1 MTTSFC
7 NILYFEVLFECN
19 NSRCPTNETS
29 ALEDKLW
36 RKSKS
41 MLCFRRCVSF
51 SDSFFCRISE
61 RRNAFQRNSG
71 TPSLV
76 RICMHDP
83 NLALVFFP
91 ACKSVGSFAT
101 SRASAHRAAKK
112 AKSSKER
119 QCERL
124 LVAYRSTRIDLKCL
138 ARKFVGK
145 LITFAGCD
153 LIAQVVNGPVRCI
166 EGDRIEQ
173 QRPHWPPVGHKHF
186 VCGSQTP
193 VCIE

>member
-1 MTTSFC
+1 MSDKWSVSLRRQALAEIKEYAVLPAMRIVQRLVLLPHLGKAHCETPFSEIPVLPRLFAFACT
-7 NILYFEVLFECN
+7 IL
-19 NSRCPTNETS
+19 
-29 ALEDKLW
+29 
-36 RKSKS
+36 
-41 MLCFRRCVSF
+41 
-51 SDSFFCRISE
+51 ISHW
-61 RRNAFQRNSG
+61 S
-71 TPSLV
+71 
-76 RICMHDP
+76 
-83 NLALVFFP
+83 FFP
-91 ACKSVGSFAT
+91 ACKNVGSFAT

-112 AKSSKER
+112 TKSSKER
-119 QCERL
+119 RSGRL